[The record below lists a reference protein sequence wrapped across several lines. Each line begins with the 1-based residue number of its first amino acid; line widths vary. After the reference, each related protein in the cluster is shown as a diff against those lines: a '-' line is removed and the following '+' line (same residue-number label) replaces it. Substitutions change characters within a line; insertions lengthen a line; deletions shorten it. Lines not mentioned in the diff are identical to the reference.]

1 MVQAVDYI
9 KNNMKQA
16 DNQILQIMMELQL
29 EDEDGVKV
37 NNEERVKC
45 ATYLGET
52 VRNMALHFNNK
63 LMNTRY
69 SSHIINLSVT
79 LFLRSRSIYQAMG
92 DSSVLKL
99 PHPNTINKITREM
112 KIYPGYNPSVYF
124 TIKDQLTSDS
134 NVMGH
139 IMLDE
144 IKLKNGLAW
153 NCTNNEVTCFISDE
167 INTTIMFENILGPTS

>member
-1 MVQAVDYI
+1 
-9 KNNMKQA
+9 
-16 DNQILQIMMELQL
+16 MELQL

-79 LFLRSRSIYQAMG
+79 LFLRSRSTYQAMR
-92 DSSVLKL
+92 DSGVLKL
-99 PHPNTINKITREM
+99 HHPNTINKITHEM
-112 KIYPGYNPSVYF
+112 KIYPGYDPSVYF
-124 TIKDQLTSDS
+124 TIKDQLTSNS

-139 IMLDE
+139 LMPDK

-153 NCTNNEVTCFISDE
+153 NCMSNEVTGFIQKE
-167 INTTIMFENILGPTS
+167 INTTHLFEHILGLYKKLHKTG